1 MRKTLLLTLGLGL
14 LTSLGLSAQTIV
26 SWNFYQQN
34 NPASITASNIN
45 SNLESG
51 ASLNT
56 ISRGSSAASGSNA
69 NSFSTAGFGND
80 AINVANTDYFEIK
93 LKSATGYKFSLSGI
107 NGKFKGTPGYGP
119 VYSQFAYSIDE
130 GNTFKLIGSP
140 ILTPMDANGEV
151 DLPEQSLIGIPDL
164 QNVGSSQSVVLRFY
178 ATGQTTNGEWGFYSP
193 DASTSG
199 LSIQGTTALGT
210 PPVFATNFPAVEN
223 VNNTSF
229 DVQTNINDKGN
240 TYYVIVPDGA
250 AAPTAEQVSKGLNA
264 DNTIATFSG
273 SIYSEASTM
282 NSKTVTGLSADVE
295 YDVYV
300 IAKDLSDNLQVSP
313 VKIDI
318 KTLAVPLPIELVAF
332 TGTAYDG
339 NITLNWNTASENKN
353 DFFEI
358 QHSADGKNF
367 RSIGELKGAGTSKV
381 NNAYN
386 FIDENPNAGINYY
399 RLVQHDFD
407 GNTSA
412 SFVIALNSKIEG
424 SKLNVYAGAEE
435 LKIFI
440 SSANQTK
447 GELQIYEIGGKQL
460 FSQAIAVNRGHN
472 SISLPFSV
480 DPGVHIVRF
489 TSDSESLV
497 KKFLR

>member
-1 MRKTLLLTLGLGL
+1 MKKLLLITTVVGLCCAGGL
-14 LTSLGLSAQTIV
+14 RGQTQIATWSFDDTNSYPYPTTYSATSGTGII
-26 SWNFYQQN
+26 Y
-34 NPASITASNIN
+34 
-45 SNLESG
+45 
-51 ASLNT
+51 LN
-56 ISRGSSAASGSNA
+56 GSNA
-69 NSFSTAGFGND
+69 SSAWSSTQLDEYAGTKTNDSRSTQNASNALGLKNSSANGNSMVIKISTKNFIDIIITFATEGSGSGFNFHQWAYSLNGVAFTDFGTNTAKNASGYETRTLDLSAIDALENSENLYLKLTVSGATASGGNNKFD
-80 AINVANTDYFEIK
+80 NIVI
-93 LKSATGYKFSLSGI
+93 TGTSTL
-107 NGKFKGTPGYGP
+107 P
-119 VYSQFAYSIDE
+119 VTLTSFTAKSIDE
-130 GNTFKLIGSP
+130 R
-140 ILTPMDANGEV
+140 IL
-151 DLPEQSLIGIPDL
+151 
-164 QNVGSSQSVVLRFY
+164 
-178 ATGQTTNGEWGFYSP
+178 
-193 DASTSG
+193 
-199 LSIQGTTALGT
+199 
-210 PPVFATNFPAVEN
+210 
-223 VNNTSF
+223 
-229 DVQTNINDKGN
+229 
-240 TYYVIVPDGA
+240 
-250 AAPTAEQVSKGLNA
+250 
-264 DNTIATFSG
+264 
-273 SIYSEASTM
+273 
-282 NSKTVTGLSADVE
+282 
-295 YDVYV
+295 
-300 IAKDLSDNLQVSP
+300 
-313 VKIDI
+313 
-318 KTLAVPLPIELVAF
+318 
-332 TGTAYDG
+332 
-339 NITLNWNTASENKN
+339 LNWNTASENKN
-353 DFFEI
+353 DFFDI